1 MVSRWPSPGSS
12 VKWQWGIWAAWYL
25 PIAAGPAGGVFSLA
39 AFSGGA
45 SYRPT
50 APDDYI
56 LSSVNDIVGRHQAGR
71 AGAVL
76 ERAGEPIRVERQA
89 AAAAELFTAISVIR
103 RTARR
108 AARQAWTQQPLPPAQ
123 SELLRLAAARPGIT
137 VADAAQELRLAPNT
151 VSTLVGRLTEAGLLV
166 RERGA
171 PDGRTALLAATEK
184 ARQRL
189 AEFRDL
195 RAELAGRALA
205 RLPEQDQ
212 KALAAAVPALLRLAD
227 RMESQ

>member
-1 MVSRWPSPGSS
+1 MLTECGGRPSRVPDRGSDRIRNSRAGIPGCR
-12 VKWQWGIWAAWYL
+12 AYM
-25 PIAAGPAGGVFSLA
+25 
-39 AFSGGA
+39 
-45 SYRPT
+45 
-50 APDDYI
+50 
-56 LSSVNDIVGRHQAGR
+56 LSSVNDIVSPHRPDRPA
-71 AGAVL
+71 AVL
-76 ERAGEPIRVERQA
+76 ERAGERVLADGQAA

-123 SELLRLAAARPGIT
+123 SELLRLAVARPGIT

-166 RERGA
+166 RQRGA
-171 PDGRTALLAATEK
+171 ADGRTALLTATEK
-184 ARQRL
+184 ARLRL

-195 RAELAGRALA
+195 RADLAGRALA
-205 RLPEQDQ
+205 QLPKQDQ
-212 KALAAAVPALLRLAD
+212 KALAAAVPALLRLAE